1 MRQERLRIGLI
12 GWGAIA
18 RRTVEL
24 LRGNAAVEIVA
35 VAVRDGARP
44 RQDLPAGCRVLSGP
58 DELAGLDIGLL
69 VEAAGRAAVPLWA
82 EAGLRYCGS
91 VAISSTSALC
101 DDALLSRLLDV
112 AGETGA
118 QLIVPSGAL
127 GDIGALVAA
136 STLPL
141 DEVSHAIIK
150 SPQAWRGSPAEQLV
164 DLAAI
169 ESAMVFFT
177 GTAREAA
184 ARFPQNANVAVI
196 SALAGLGLDRTRMT
210 LVADPHVSRNCHH
223 VVATGA
229 FGRLE
234 LRIDNEP
241 LDGNPKS
248 SEMAALSLVRLIRN
262 KISLLV
268 Q

>member
-1 MRQERLRIGLI
+1 LI

-24 LRGNAAVEIVA
+24 LRENLAIEIVA
-35 VAVRDGARP
+35 IAVRDGAKP
-44 RQDLPAGCRVLSGP
+44 RQDLPAGCRVLSSPG
-58 DELAGLDIGLL
+58 DLVGLDIGLL
-69 VEAAGRAAVPLWA
+69 VEAAGRAAVPVWA
-82 EAGLRYCGS
+82 EAGLRHCGC

-101 DDALLSRLLDV
+101 DDALLSRLLHV
-112 AGETGA
+112 AQETGA
-118 QLIVPSGAL
+118 QLVVPSGAL

-141 DEVSHAIIK
+141 DQVSHSIIK
-150 SPQAWRGSPAEQLV
+150 SPKAWRGSPAEELV
-164 DLAAI
+164 DLAAVKD
-169 ESAMVFFT
+169 AVVFFT

-184 ARFPQNANVAVI
+184 AQFPQNANVAVI
-196 SALAGLGLDRTRMT
+196 SALAGLGLDRTRMA
-210 LVADPHVSRNCHH
+210 LIADPHISRNCHH

-262 KISLLV
+262 KTGHLV

>member
-1 MRQERLRIGLI
+1 MRQGRLRIGLI

-24 LRGNAAVEIVA
+24 LRDSDDIEIVA
-35 VAVRDGARP
+35 VAVSDGAKP
-44 RQDLPAGCRVLSGP
+44 RHGLPAGCRVLSSP
-58 DELAGLDIGLL
+58 DDLAGLDIGLL
-69 VEAAGRAAVPLWA
+69 VEAAGRAAVPVWA
-82 EAGLRYCGS
+82 EAGLRHCRS

-101 DDALLSRLLDV
+101 DDALLSRLLHV
-112 AGETGA
+112 ARETGG
-118 QLIVPSGAL
+118 QLVVPSGAL

-136 STLPL
+136 SALPL
-141 DEVSHAIIK
+141 DEVTHAIIK
-150 SPQAWRGSPAEQLV
+150 SPRAWRGSPAEQLV

-169 ESAMVFFT
+169 ESAVAFFT
-177 GTAREAA
+177 GSAREAA

-210 LVADPHVSRNCHH
+210 LVADPQVCRNCHH

-241 LDGNPKS
+241 LDDNPKS

-262 KISLLV
+262 KTNHLV